1 MNVHRNF
8 AALAGLLAFVAS
20 AAGAQQAQCDI
31 DENSPKE
38 VGTAAF
44 LVQQARVNPNSAKR
58 WESYRKIVKSLTEK
72 GDAMGNPI
80 GRNYQLGKVFF
91 SILEDTTAAQKM
103 TRRELGFVSNP
114 DQVVDVAVLAD
125 STMRVV
131 EAAKP
136 ACASLTGT
144 WRRQGAWLRVT
155 QASSRAF
162 NAGNMDSS
170 AWYAQRSMLLDPTA
184 PYSYSILA
192 SVAQN
197 RKDMKSAIDLTRKA
211 AEAAKQDT
219 IFNDQRRLSLFNLG
233 ILLGSEAET
242 ATGDEQKRLAKESAA
257 TLQTFLKE
265 APTDENAAAARSS
278 LARMLSVAGDT
289 AAVRQTYMEVLS
301 NPSRYSDVELVQAG
315 LAASGAGHDTAAV
328 ALFEHAVAA
337 NPYGRDGLF
346 NLSAS
351 LFNTGQHEKM
361 LPIVKRLIAVD
372 PNNPENYRIMAGGY
386 QGRSKAAAKNVK
398 LQRALNDSLVKAFE
412 TYEKLPAVVTFR
424 SFSHN
429 GKTHTLTGSVENRA
443 AAAATYNVVV
453 EFLDREGKVL
463 ATKPVTVGPV
473 APKAKGDFTAVV
485 EQEGI
490 VAFRY
495 QPVK

>member
-1 MNVHRNF
+1 MNAYRNF
-8 AALAGLLAFVAS
+8 AALAGLLAFAAS
-20 AAGAQQAQCDI
+20 AAGAQQTQCDI

-44 LVQQARVNPNSAKR
+44 LVQQARVNTNSAKR
-58 WESYRKIVKSLTEK
+58 WEAYRRIVKSLTEK
-72 GDAMGNPI
+72 GDAMANPV

-91 SILEDTTAAQKM
+91 SILEDSTAAQRM

-114 DQVVDVAVLAD
+114 EQVVDVAVLAD
-125 STMRVV
+125 SVMRVV
-131 EAAKP
+131 ETAKP
-136 ACASLTGT
+136 ACASVTGG

-162 NAGNMDSS
+162 NAGQMDSS
-170 AWYAQRSMLLDPTA
+170 AWYAERSMLLDPTA
-184 PYSYSILA
+184 PYAYSILA
-192 SVAQN
+192 SIAQN
-197 RKDMKSAIDLTRKA
+197 RKDLAKAVDLTRKA
-211 AEAAKQDT
+211 ADAAKQDT
-219 IFNDQRRLSLFNLG
+219 VFADQRRLSLFNLG
-233 ILLGSEAET
+233 ILLGSRAEV
-242 ATGDEQKRLAKESAA
+242 ATGEEKKRLAKESATA
-257 TLQTFLKE
+257 LQTFLAE

-278 LARMLSVAGDT
+278 LARMLGVAGDT
-289 AAVRQTYMEVLS
+289 AAVRQTYMDVLS
-301 NPSRYSDVELVQAG
+301 NPKKYSDVELVQAG

-328 ALFEHAVAA
+328 ALFEHAVDA

-351 LFNTGQHEKM
+351 LFNSGQHEKM
-361 LPIVKRLIAVD
+361 IPIVKRLIAVD

-398 LQRALNDSLVKAFE
+398 LQRALNDSLVKAFQ
-412 TYEKLPAVVTFR
+412 TYEKMPTVVTFR

-429 GKTHTLTGSVENRA
+429 GKTHTLAGSVENRG
-443 AAAATYNVVV
+443 AAAATYTVVL
-453 EFLDREGKVL
+453 EFLDRDGKVL
-463 ATKPVTVGPV
+463 ATKSVTVGPV
-473 APKAKGDFTAVV
+473 APKGKGDFTASV
-485 EQEGI
+485 EQDGI